1 MFARRGTQ
9 DVAHGGEKSFSREDL
24 ERQTA
29 GVECRK
35 DAGVIDEIP
44 SAYKDI
50 DEVMRNQ
57 SDLVEIVAELKQV
70 VCVKG

>member
-1 MFARRGTQ
+1 MSRTQ
-9 DVAHGGEKSFSREDL
+9 AKKHFTREDL

-57 SDLVEIVAELKQV
+57 SDLVEVVAQLKQV

>member
-1 MFARRGTQ
+1 MSRTQ
-9 DVAHGGEKSFSREDL
+9 AKKQFTEADVVA
-24 ERQTA
+24 QTA

-35 DAGVIDEIP
+35 DKGIVDEIP

-50 DEVMRNQ
+50 QTVMDNQ
-57 SDLVEIVAELKQV
+57 SDLVEIIAELKQV